1 MGKLGGRYLAIVAY
15 LCFAGVAF
23 GGLASN
29 VLTESPFAVIAMPE
43 PSFPLEFGL
52 TAAGFAGLLFLL
64 RKRKTG
70 RPEDR

>member
-1 MGKLGGRYLAIVAY
+1 MTRYLALLTF

-29 VLTESPFAVIAMPE
+29 VLTLSPFAVIAMPE

-52 TAAGFAGLLFLL
+52 TAAGFAGLVFLL

-70 RPEDR
+70 RSEDR